1 MTKKLELLMPAGDM
15 EKLKYAYAYWADATY
30 VWVPMFSL
38 RARTNTFTMETIKDA
53 VDYAHNL
60 WKKIYFTANIYA
72 HNVKIKPF
80 LAQFKKMVDMKPDAF
95 IMADPGLIYLVRKE
109 FPNIVKKEI
118 NN

>member
-38 RARTNTFTMETIKDA
+38 RARTNTFTMENIKEA

-60 WKKIYFTANIYA
+60 WKKNIFYC
-72 HNVKIKPF
+72 KYICS
-80 LAQFKKMVDMKPDAF
+80 
-95 IMADPGLIYLVRKE
+95 
-109 FPNIVKKEI
+109 
-118 NN
+118 